1 VSKSSDVEK
10 RLFADCRNMRI
21 KGEIIVQNDNKSGYL
36 FRNTN
41 HSSFVPIGKMP
52 GEKERLASMEMSS

>member
-1 VSKSSDVEK
+1 
-10 RLFADCRNMRI
+10 MRI